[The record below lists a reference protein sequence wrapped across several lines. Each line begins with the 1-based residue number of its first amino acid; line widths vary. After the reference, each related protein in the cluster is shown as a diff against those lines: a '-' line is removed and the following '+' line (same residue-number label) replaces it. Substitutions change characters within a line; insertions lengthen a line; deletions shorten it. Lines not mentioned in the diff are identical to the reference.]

1 MDHEKDVCAN
11 PLSSFHTR
19 ELMRQL
25 PPTLI
30 VSTADDQWEDVM
42 QLSTSAAR
50 YAARL
55 KDAGVPIGFRHY
67 HGKPRRVH
75 VFFCTDM
82 VGRSIF
88 GMQALADTVEWIQ
101 AAALKMSPSV
111 PACEFDDPE
120 RLKAH
125 AET

>member
-1 MDHEKDVCAN
+1 
-11 PLSSFHTR
+11 
-19 ELMRQL
+19 MRQL